1 MPKRTELACRPFP
14 RSFGAE
20 EFDLSFKVFHELMA
34 RKVTDILLISS
45 PYEAFIMEEEGR
57 LAERIIHEYRGL
69 NLSRPPMLTW
79 VSTSAE
85 ALEALGRRKFDL
97 VITMPLVDEMDANE
111 LGRAIK
117 AQYPELPVFL
127 LLHRSGRQILEE
139 ATFDPAAIDRV
150 YVWQGNA
157 DLLLALIKNLEDRM
171 NVVYDTERARVRV
184 LLLVED
190 SPVHYSALLPIL
202 YKEVVSQ
209 TQAVMEDSIN
219 DEHRIFRMRARPK
232 VLLARSFEEATDL
245 CRRFRPYLLGVLSD
259 VRFPRGGRLD
269 DAAGFALLAQIRAE
283 EPDLPLLVLSTE
295 EANRERALAIPA
307 AFINKSSP
315 TLHAEIHD
323 FFIQFLGFGDFVFRT
338 PEGREIGRASNL
350 EEMEKLL
357 PGIPEESVAYH
368 AGRNHFSSW
377 LMARSEIMLA
387 SRLRPMRLEDFA
399 SVAALKRFLVEAIRE
414 RRRGIRRG
422 VIAAM
427 ATDRFDPEADFT
439 KIGRGSLGG
448 KARGLA
454 FAASLLRDCG
464 DPWGDLP
471 EVEVRIPKAL
481 AVSTE
486 AFDAF
491 IAENRLERFA
501 AEDAEEEEVA
511 RAFLAARLPDC
522 LRRQLALFLE
532 HTRCPLA
539 VRSSS
544 LLEDAQFQPFAGI
557 YRTYMLAN
565 NEETLEGRL
574 ARLESAV
581 KAVYASTYYRNP
593 KSFARSMGHHLGEE
607 KMGVLIQHLTGT
619 AWRGLFFPAVAGV
632 LQSWN
637 FYPIGP
643 MRAEE
648 GIAHIALGLG
658 KTVVEGETALRFSPR
673 HPQHL
678 PQFSTVE
685 DILRNCQKHFFA
697 LRLAGTPPIVGAEED
712 PAVVRVA
719 VDEAA
724 DSPAVRRLADTYVAA
739 EHRIREGVTGEG
751 PPILTFSGILRY
763 REFPLDEI
771 LNRLLEIGRRGMGCA
786 IEIEFAVDFPEGRR
800 PVFDLLQIRPMT
812 IARQRARVE
821 IGEAECRR
829 AVCRSQTALG
839 NGVTSGICDI
849 VYVDPEAFDPARTV
863 EIASEVGRLNRKL
876 EAEGRPYFLIGPGR
890 WGSADRWLGIPVKWS
905 DISAVK
911 AVAETASPLLR
922 ADPSQGSHFFH
933 NITSLGICYLTVSEN
948 GEDFVDWGWLGAQ
961 PLVERTRHL
970 RHVRPERPL
979 TIKIDGR
986 RSLAVVL
993 PGEDQ
998 REA

>member
-1 MPKRTELACRPFP
+1 MQKQTDSACGPFP
-14 RSFGAE
+14 RFFGAE

-34 RKVTDILLISS
+34 RKVTDILLVCS

-79 VSTSAE
+79 VSNSAE

-111 LGRAIK
+111 LGQAIK
-117 AQYPELPVFL
+117 AQHPELPVFL
-127 LLHRSGRQILEE
+127 LLHRTGRQILEE
-139 ATFDPAAIDRV
+139 STFDPQAIDRV

-171 NVVYDTERARVRV
+171 NVLYDTERARVRV
-184 LLLVED
+184 LVLVED

-209 TQAVMEDSIN
+209 TQAVMEESVN

-232 VLLARSFEEATDL
+232 VLLARSFEEAIEL

-259 VRFPRGGRLD
+259 VRFPRSGKLD
-269 DAAGFALLAQIRAE
+269 DQAGFALLSQIRAE
-283 EPDLPLLVLSTE
+283 DPDLPLLVLSTE
-295 EANRERALAIPA
+295 EANRERAVSIPA
-307 AFINKSSP
+307 AFLNKGSP

-323 FFIQFLGFGDFVFRT
+323 FFVRSLGFGDFVFRT
-338 PEGREIGRASNL
+338 PEGREIARVSNL
-350 EEMEKLL
+350 EEMEKRL
-357 PGIPEESVAYH
+357 PEIPEESIAFH

-387 SRLRPMRLEDFA
+387 SRLRPLKLEDFA
-399 SVAALKRFLVEAIRE
+399 SVADLKRFLVEAIRE

-427 ATDRFDPEADFT
+427 AADRFDPEAEFT

-454 FAASLLRDCG
+454 FAATLLRDCT
-464 DPWGDLP
+464 DLRRDLS
-471 EVEVRIPKAL
+471 EIEIRIPKAL

-501 AEDAEEEEVA
+501 AEDVEEEAVA
-511 RAFLAARLPDC
+511 RTFLAARLPEC

-565 NEETLEGRL
+565 NEADFGERL
-574 ARLESAV
+574 ARLETAV

-607 KMGVLIQHLTGT
+607 KMGVLIQHLTGSP
-619 AWRGLFFPAVAGV
+619 WRGLFFPALAGV

-697 LRLAGTPPIVGAEED
+697 LRLAGTPPITGAEDD
-712 PAVVRVA
+712 PAVIRVP
-719 VDEAA
+719 VDEAV
-724 DSPAVRRLADTYVAA
+724 DCPAVLRLADTYVAS
-739 EHRIREGVTGEG
+739 EHRIREGVTAEG
-751 PPILTFSGILRY
+751 MAVLTFSGILKY

-786 IEIEFAVDFPEGRR
+786 VEIEFAVDFPEARR

-821 IGEAECRR
+821 ISEEDRRR
-829 AVCRSQTALG
+829 AICRSQTALG
-839 NGVTSGICDI
+839 NGVTTGIRDI
-849 VYVDPEAFDPARTV
+849 VYVDPEVFDASKTV

-876 EAEGRPYFLIGPGR
+876 EAEGRSYFLIGPGR

-933 NITSLGICYLTVSEN
+933 NITSLGICYLTVSDN
-948 GEDFVDWGWLGAQ
+948 GGDHIDWNWLNAQ
-961 PLVERTRHL
+961 PLVDRTPHL

-979 TIKIDGR
+979 MIKIDGR